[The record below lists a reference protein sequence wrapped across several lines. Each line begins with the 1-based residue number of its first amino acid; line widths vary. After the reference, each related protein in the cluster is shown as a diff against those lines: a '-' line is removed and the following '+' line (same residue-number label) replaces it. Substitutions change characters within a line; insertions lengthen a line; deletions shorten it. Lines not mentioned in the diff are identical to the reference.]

1 MQELKI
7 FFTRPIV
14 KAAVIGVL
22 TASFGVLCNWT
33 VGSGMWWRW
42 PIFVAFSIFN
52 IVILCLYAKTEKSF
66 ERELDKI
73 KQQLDT
79 ANAEIKDLEFTNE
92 AFSNAM
98 QGITAICKY
107 SAKNANIQIHE
118 IIDRKRLDCKT
129 WNFDLA
135 SDTVCESIYEN
146 IIQKLSIPKAKDG
159 IVDVEIGYVK
169 LIEETSNQDEKYI
182 SLCGYHHPTRN
193 GPKILG
199 KNRLVEDKA
208 YHDALLFYADNDQ
221 PDIQLN
227 ASAVQGVFK
236 DGDGKDYS
244 QYLGIPV
251 FCSTQKKNSKMIG
264 LLQIVCHGNSTLA
277 ENEDEM
283 KTIAN
288 TFFTPYAYMFLLLYK
303 MDKAL
308 RAQPK
313 KRGEPNGKDCKIIY

>member
-1 MQELKI
+1 MQELKT

-14 KAAVIGVL
+14 KAAVIGAL
-22 TASFGVLCNWT
+22 TAGFGVLCNWT
-33 VGSGMWWRW
+33 VGSGTWWKW
-42 PIFVAFSIFN
+42 LIFVAFIISN
-52 IVILCLYAKTEKSF
+52 IIILCLYAKAEKSS
-66 ERELDKI
+66 EQELSDI
-73 KQQLDT
+73 KKQLDT
-79 ANAEIKDLEFTNE
+79 ANAEIKGLEFTNE
-92 AFSNAM
+92 AFSKAL

-118 IIDRKRLDCKT
+118 IIDKKRIDCKT

-146 IIQKLSIPKAKDG
+146 IIQKLSIPKASDG

-169 LIEETSNQDEKYI
+169 LVEEASNQDEKYI

-199 KNRLVEDKA
+199 KPRLVEDEA
-208 YHDALLFYADNDQ
+208 YHDASLFNSESDQ
-221 PDIQLN
+221 PDIQLD

-251 FCSTQKKNSKMIG
+251 FCSTQKKTSKMIG
-264 LLQIVCHGNSTLA
+264 LLQVVCHGNSTLA

-283 KTIAN
+283 KTLAN

-313 KRGEPNGKDCKIIY
+313 K